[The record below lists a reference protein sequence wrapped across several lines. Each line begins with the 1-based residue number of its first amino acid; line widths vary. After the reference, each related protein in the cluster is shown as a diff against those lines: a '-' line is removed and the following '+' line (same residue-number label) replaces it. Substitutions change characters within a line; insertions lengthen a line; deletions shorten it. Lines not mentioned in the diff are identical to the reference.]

1 MEDVEL
7 MSSLGVNSYR
17 FSISWSRVLPR
28 GRFGGINHVGVE
40 FYNKLIDA
48 LLLKGIQPFVTLHH
62 YDIPQELQDRYGA
75 WLSPQIQYASPNHR
89 IVLLD
94 DGQKPTLIKCL
105 DCESWSNLKSLRSLI
120 VNYRQDFGYFAEVCF
135 KAFGD
140 RVKHWTTFNEPNVM
154 VKCGYFYGS
163 YPPNRC
169 SPPFGDCS
177 SGDSELEPY
186 IAAHNVILSH
196 ATAVDIYKKKYQMKQ
211 GGLIGIVVDTSWFEP
226 FDDIPADHL
235 AVERALA
242 FETPW
247 FLDPMVY
254 GTYPP
259 EMSQIL
265 GSRLPVFSPE
275 DQKKLGNKLDFIGIN
290 HYTTLY
296 VKDCM
301 FNHLCEPSTTEGD
314 ALGFRTGERNGVP
327 IGTPTPM
334 SIFFVVP
341 RGLKSSIMYTMKRYN
356 NTPMFI
362 TENGYAQRGDGDVLK
377 EELLNDEA
385 RLEYIQSYLSSLAS
399 AMRQGA
405 DVRGYFVW
413 SLLDNFEWL
422 HGYTMRFGLYHVDFQ
437 TQERTPKLSAK
448 WYGHFLQGGYFPEAG
463 CSVEVTAAD
472 PY

>member
-1 MEDVEL
+1 
-7 MSSLGVNSYR
+7 MSSLGVKSYR

-28 GRFGGINHVGVE
+28 GRFGEINHVGVE

-48 LLLKGIQPFVTLHH
+48 LLLKGIQPFVTLQHF
-62 YDIPQELQDRYGA
+62 DIPQELEDRYGA
-75 WLSPQIQYASPNHR
+75 WLSPLIQ
-89 IVLLD
+89 
-94 DGQKPTLIKCL
+94 K
-105 DCESWSNLKSLRSLI
+105 
-120 VNYRQDFGYFAEVCF
+120 DFGYFAEVCF

-140 RVKHWTTFNEPNVM
+140 RVKHWATFNEPNVM
-154 VKCGYFYGS
+154 VKFGYFDGAF
-163 YPPNRC
+163 PPNRC
-169 SPPFGDCS
+169 SPPFGDCP

-196 ATAVDIYKKKYQMKQ
+196 ATAVDIYKKKYQVKQ
-211 GGLIGIVVDTSWFEP
+211 GGLIGIVVATGWFEP
-226 FDDIPADHL
+226 FEDTPADHL

-247 FLDPMVY
+247 FLDPIVY

-275 DQKKLGNKLDFIGIN
+275 DQRKLKNKLDFIGIN

-301 FNHLCEPSTTEGD
+301 FNHLCERSTSEGD
-314 ALGFRTGERNGVP
+314 AMGFRTAERNGVP

-334 SIFFVVP
+334 PGFFVVP
-341 RGLKSSIMYTMKRYN
+341 RGMESSIMYTMKRYN

-422 HGYTMRFGLYHVDFQ
+422 QGYTMRFGLYHVDFQ
-437 TQERTPKLSAK
+437 TQQRTPKLSAK
-448 WYGHFLQGGYFPEAG
+448 WYRHFLQGGNQAHISQQLGAQYWR
-463 CSVEVTAAD
+463 SRRLTH
-472 PY
+472 